1 MYSPHPSVVD
11 GGGDEPGDGGG
22 DKVEGVLADVDGDV
36 LRLEDAL
43 LDGVDVQVQVEQ
55 SGLAAVV
62 GGVAVAGVARA
73 GEVEEEARHPAHGG
87 AGHQVGRRV
96 VVVEA
101 GTELPGIRQHLITV
115 RASDCTERREE
126 QGN

>member
-1 MYSPHPSVVD
+1 MKQNSIINSPHPSVVD
-11 GGGDEPGDGGG
+11 GCGDEPGDGGG

-55 SGLAAVV
+55 SRLPPVV

-87 AGHQVGRRV
+87 AGHQVGRV

-101 GTELPGIRQHLITV
+101 GTELPAWNWT
-115 RASDCTERREE
+115 AF
-126 QGN
+126 